1 MTNIPSVRFYSLK
14 RDPEME
20 RLSLNSEAPAED
32 ALKGLLSRKFDNIR
46 KENITIDLREPGNP
60 LGIIKA

>member
-46 KENITIDLREPGNP
+46 KENITKDLREPGNP